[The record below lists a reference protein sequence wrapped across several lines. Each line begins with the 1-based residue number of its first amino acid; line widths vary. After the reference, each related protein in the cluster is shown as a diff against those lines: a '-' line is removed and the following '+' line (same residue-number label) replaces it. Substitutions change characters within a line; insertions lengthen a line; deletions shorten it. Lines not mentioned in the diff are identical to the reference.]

1 MTIAKSIRLLLAGIS
16 ACIVVWAFMTVI
28 ARAVRHWSSLQ
39 ERPIE
44 LTILH
49 WGDPA
54 ENRIVTD
61 LVDEYQKL
69 NPKVKIIDIHASDMR
84 SKLKTMLAAGTPP
97 DLFYLP
103 PDLLPE
109 LAELKLIRAIDDD
122 LKQDFSE
129 NGQAWFDDYFPIL
142 IDAFRYNS
150 KTHEIGS
157 GPLYGLPKDFTPS
170 VFYINI
176 DLFEKAGI
184 DWKTIQK
191 NGWTTDEF
199 EDVMKKIRA
208 LNDLPEFKDRNIYGG
223 VFEIWPD
230 TLRQLLWMFG
240 GEFFGKNA
248 DGTINF
254 RDVALDSPASQEALD
269 FIVRLRLKDKTV
281 FNATGIAKDGV
292 QEFVNG
298 NIGCSGPV
306 GRWKVPRFTSDM
318 KFKWDVV
325 PLPFKKGVI
334 PASQV
339 YYTAWT
345 ATRESKYPHEAFKLM
360 KFLCGPG
367 GAVQQSRLGLAIP
380 PLTSVAYSP
389 DFLSPPGIPQHDAQ
403 LFLDW
408 IKYAKLQQV
417 PREAE
422 WTRIVGDKITD
433 AIQLGEKT
441 TMQSA
446 QEIETTWM
454 NELNSPLRTR
464 EWSPMRW
471 DIIGT
476 IAAIVIVILVVLGI
490 VKARKEKL
498 GPIDRAHERTGYA
511 FILPWLIG
519 FLALTA
525 GPMVVSMLLSFTK
538 WSAMT
543 PMGSAEAVGIANY
556 KQLFFKDPTFLQS
569 LKVTGYFVLLSV
581 PVSQVTALLVA
592 MLMNLRI
599 KGIGV
604 FRTVYFVP
612 SVVGMVAMSMLALQ
626 VFNNDYGI
634 LNQILKPIAGFFGTT
649 PPDWF
654 GLDARVWAIP
664 GFVIIGLWGVGGGMI
679 IYLAGLKGIPIS
691 LYEAATIDGA
701 GPLRKF
707 WNVTL
712 PMLSPLIFYNFVMG
726 LIGSFQVFTQAYIM
740 TGAGPGNATLFYVLQ
755 LYRQA
760 FEFHNMGYASAMAW
774 VLFVICLILTLI
786 VFRGSKNL
794 VYYEGLK

>member
-1 MTIAKSIRLLLAGIS
+1 MTIAKSIRVLLAGIS
-16 ACIVVWAFMTVI
+16 ACIVAWAFVTVI
-28 ARAVRHWSSLQ
+28 ARAVNRWSSLQ
-39 ERPIE
+39 QRPIE

-54 ENRIVTD
+54 ENRIVED
-61 LVDEYQKL
+61 LVAEYEKQ
-69 NPKVKIIDIHASDMR
+69 NPKVKIVNIHASDMP

-103 PDLLPE
+103 PNLLPE

-122 LKQDFSE
+122 LKQDFQQ

-142 IDAFRYNS
+142 IDAFRYNA

-170 VFYINI
+170 LFYVNI
-176 DLFEKAGI
+176 DLFEKAGV
-184 DWKTIQK
+184 DWRAIQK

-199 EDVMKKIRA
+199 EAAMKQIRA
-208 LNDLPEFKDRNIYGG
+208 LNDKPEFKDRNIFGG
-223 VFEIWPD
+223 VFEIWTD
-230 TLRQLLWMFG
+230 TFRQMLWMFG
-240 GEFFGKNA
+240 GEFFGRNP

-254 RDVALDSPASQEALD
+254 RDVALDTPESQEAID
-269 FIVRLRLKDKTV
+269 FIVRLRLQDKTI
-281 FNATGIAKDGV
+281 FNATGIAKDGA

-298 NIGCSGPV
+298 NIGCAGPV
-306 GRWKVPRFTSDM
+306 GRWKVPRYTSDM
-318 KFKWDVV
+318 KFKWDVL
-325 PLPFKKGVI
+325 PLPFKKGVK
-334 PASQV
+334 PATQV
-339 YYTAWT
+339 FYTAWT
-345 ATRESKYPHEAFKLM
+345 STTGTKHPAEAFKLM

-367 GAVQQSRLGLAIP
+367 GAVQQSRLGLAVP
-380 PLTSVAYSP
+380 PLQSVAKSN
-389 DFLSPPGIPQHDAQ
+389 DFLKPEGIPEHDSQ
-403 LFLDW
+403 LFLDSMN
-408 IKYAKLQQV
+408 YARLQQV

-441 TMQSA
+441 PLQSA
-446 QEIETTWM
+446 KEIEAAWLA
-454 NELNSPLRTR
+454 ELNSPLRTR

-476 IAAIVIVILVVLGI
+476 VAGVFIAILVLAGI
-490 VKARKEKL
+490 IKARREKL
-498 GPIDRAHERTGYA
+498 GPIDAAQERTGYG

-525 GPMVVSMLLSFTK
+525 GPMVVSLLLSFTK

-543 PMGSAEAVGIANY
+543 PMGNAESVGIANY
-556 KQLFFKDPTFLQS
+556 KQLFFRDPTFLQS

-581 PVSQVTALLVA
+581 PISQVTALLVA

-634 LNQILKPIAGFFGTT
+634 LNQILSPIARLFGTT

-679 IYLAGLKGIPIS
+679 IYLAGLKGIPAS

-701 GPLRKF
+701 GPVRKF

-755 LYRQA
+755 LFRQA

-774 VLFVICLILTLI
+774 VLFVICLAFTLA